1 MLLEDYFDFLAPDDI
16 RLKGHRIGIETILYE
31 YLYRSQTAEEIAKTY
46 TTLTLKEVY
55 ATILYYLSNQE
66 KISKYIADWLEWS
79 HQQRKQSLLSPHP
92 ASARLQKIKKE
103 RESSTHLCP

>member
-46 TTLTLKEVY
+46 ITLSLKEVY
-55 ATILYYLSNQE
+55 ATILYYISNKE
-66 KISKYIADWLEWS
+66 MISKYIADWLEWS
-79 HQQRKQSLLSPHP
+79 HQQRKQSLLTPHP

-103 RESSTHLCP
+103 KESFTPLCP